1 MTTVTTGWAPAGT
14 SPAAAVP
21 VMGLRRAP
29 RHLLLGLALLVGFSL
44 LFAAMALRADPA
56 TGVLAVARPVPA
68 GATIS
73 DADLA
78 VMRIVPDAELDVF
91 TEVDRD
97 AVVGRTAAVP
107 LVAGSILSPAHIGAP
122 DWPPPGESVIAVAFP
137 AGQVPA
143 GLVAGSRV
151 TVLLTSA
158 PGLASVDTGGGVP
171 VAVAASVV
179 QVDPPNVSGSVAVS
193 LLLGSSDARLV
204 AAAGGEVSVLLENP
218 ASRR

>member
-1 MTTVTTGWAPAGT
+1 
-14 SPAAAVP
+14 
-21 VMGLRRAP
+21 
-29 RHLLLGLALLVGFSL
+29 
-44 LFAAMALRADPA
+44 
-56 TGVLAVARPVPA
+56 
-68 GATIS
+68 
-73 DADLA
+73 
-78 VMRIVPDAELDVF
+78 
-91 TEVDRD
+91 
-97 AVVGRTAAVP
+97 
-107 LVAGSILSPAHIGAP
+107 
-122 DWPPPGESVIAVAFP
+122 VIAVAFA

-143 GLVAGSRV
+143 GLVAGSSV
-151 TVLLTSA
+151 TVLLTST